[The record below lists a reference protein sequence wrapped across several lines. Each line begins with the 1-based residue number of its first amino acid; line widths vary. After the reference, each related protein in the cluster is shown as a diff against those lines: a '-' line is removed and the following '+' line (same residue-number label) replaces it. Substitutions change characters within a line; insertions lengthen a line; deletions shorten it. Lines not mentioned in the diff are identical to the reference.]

1 MSRLHAGPTNT
12 MTSALKW
19 QLLASLLRGKTRRS
33 TLPRARRRDPRY
45 VIALIDPVAYDRQTV
60 LAETAGA
67 VVGVAERERHPAV
80 GAGATHR
87 LVAGQGAERYALVL
101 GLRER
106 ATVMRG
112 ALLRQR
118 DRLALPQ
125 VRAGPSILVVAAPHA
140 SRRGGSSAVRFI
152 LKVLT
157 SPRGVP
163 ALGLDGVP
171 LTESRR
177 YAEWPG
183 VGRLARGR
191 SPRVAHV
198 VGLVPVALCRD
209 AASLRRRQSPAL
221 HLTLPAPVLATVRGV
236 AHGGVG
242 HPRAPV
248 PSSHRVFPSL
258 DSPED
263 SHGCRRCR
271 GWCVRVARESR
282 LRCRGGGCGERPLLA
297 DTLVRRLDD
306 SGDEKRLRISTEGDR

>member
-1 MSRLHAGPTNT
+1 
-12 MTSALKW
+12 MTSDRVLW
-19 QLLASLLRGKTRRS
+19 TSRRS
-33 TLPRARRRDPRY
+33 VMSVPLLYGAQSRYVQVTRWAHEYNDFRLKMAATGLPSSWENTPIDLPRARRRDPRY
-45 VIALIDPVAYDRQTV
+45 VIALIDPVSYYRQTV
-60 LAETAGA
+60 LAETADA
-67 VVGVAERERHPAV
+67 VVGVAKRKRHLAV
-80 GAGATHR
+80 GAAATHR
-87 LVAGQGAERYALVL
+87 LVPGQGAERYALVL

-125 VRAGPSILVVAAPHA
+125 VRAGPSFLVVTAPHA
-140 SRRGGSSAVRFI
+140 SRIGRTSAVRLI
-152 LKVLT
+152 LKVLA

-177 YAEWPG
+177 YAQWPG

-191 SPRVAHV
+191 PPRVAHV

-209 AASLRRRQSPAL
+209 PASLGRRQSPAL
-221 HLTLPAPVLATVRGV
+221 HLTLPAPVLAPVRGV

-258 DSPED
+258 DSP
-263 SHGCRRCR
+263 
-271 GWCVRVARESR
+271 
-282 LRCRGGGCGERPLLA
+282 
-297 DTLVRRLDD
+297 
-306 SGDEKRLRISTEGDR
+306 